1 MKRKLPRTI
10 LLVATASLIAGNA
23 GAATSGRHTSG
34 ISNRAHASDRPL
46 VLFRSIDKRLTLIDS
61 DNQRLRASIHEVQNI
76 RNSAR
81 RERMLR
87 QLQRSKAQQE
97 RLRAVNQLLT
107 ISAQAERRYRNPR
120 QAYGAKLFRDLHG
133 RLLPLKSAL
142 LHGQAAPTVS
152 SWTRDEGLVNARLL
166 RVIAEYQAISGG
178 YVALACRP
186 GSWAC
191 CQPRTVRDGNA
202 TIRGCAWSCTSTL
215 TACHGGC
222 LGRRTP
228 STVVAVK
235 NTPKPPVFAKPATLA
250 SSGKGTVKA
259 KPRLTAPTVAQ
270 AAASG
275 R

>member
-1 MKRKLPRTI
+1 MKRKLRRAI
-10 LLVATASLIAGNA
+10 LLVAIAALTAGNA
-23 GAATSGRHTSG
+23 GAATSSRRPS
-34 ISNRAHASDRPL
+34 SMSKHAGVSDVPL
-46 VLFRSIDKRLTLIDS
+46 VLFRSMDKRLTIIDS
-61 DNQRLRASIHEVQNI
+61 DNQKLRDAIHEVQNV
-76 RNSAR
+76 RSRAR
-81 RERMLR
+81 RTRMLR
-87 QLQRSKAQQE
+87 QLQRSKVQKE

-107 ISAQAERRYRNPR
+107 ISARAERRYLNQR

-133 RLLPLKSAL
+133 RLSPLKSAL
-142 LHGQAAPTVS
+142 IHGQAAPTVS

-202 TIRGCAWSCTSTL
+202 IIRGCAWSCTSRL

-235 NTPKPPVFAKPATLA
+235 NTPKPPVFAKPSTLA
-250 SSGKGTVKA
+250 SSGKGTIKA
-259 KPRLTAPTVAQ
+259 KPRVTAPTVAQ
-270 AAASG
+270 AAPSG